1 MAKRGSRDKDILNLF
16 ERAGKNAAH
25 AAGLVEELLGAIPD
39 VRELGDKV
47 RESEQEG
54 DRLTH
59 AILRRLDTA
68 KKPFVDAAELHALA
82 STVDDVVDHAEEAA
96 DMIGRYKIEAPMEQA
111 SELAAVL
118 AEAAAEVAGALK
130 DLRKGDDITS
140 RIVEIHRLENEGD
153 RVSRAGLGSLFAG
166 GIDPMVVIRWKDV
179 YDSLERAVDACEGVA
194 NELETLTLRRRSG

>member
-1 MAKRGSRDKDILNLF
+1 MSGRPCCPSSSASIAASANSVVNSSPNGV
-16 ERAGKNAAH
+16 GK
-25 AAGLVEELLGAIPD
+25 
-39 VRELGDKV
+39 KF
-47 RESEQEG
+47 
-54 DRLTH
+54 
-59 AILRRLDTA
+59 

-140 RIVEIHRLENEGD
+140 RIVEIHRLDNEGD